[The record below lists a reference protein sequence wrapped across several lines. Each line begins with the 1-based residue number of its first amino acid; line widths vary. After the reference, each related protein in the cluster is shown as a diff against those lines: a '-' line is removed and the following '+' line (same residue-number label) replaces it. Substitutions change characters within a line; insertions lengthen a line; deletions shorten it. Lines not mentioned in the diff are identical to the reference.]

1 MLNVDVSRLKASFYL
16 SKFCLLR
23 LRHVLCLRVRDA
35 DVAFILCWAGRVGC
49 CPRVSSGR
57 AGGLV
62 LLCSLTLILGWLG
75 SSCPAGSWVA
85 PQLDRWPRMKAF
97 LFKLFCL
104 CPLAMQSRFALVFS
118 EGFSENRV

>member
-35 DVAFILCWAGRVGC
+35 DVAFILYWAGRVGSC
-49 CPRVSSGR
+49 IRVSSGR

-62 LLCSLTLILGWLG
+62 
-75 SSCPAGSWVA
+75 AH
-85 PQLDRWPRMKAF
+85 
-97 LFKLFCL
+97 
-104 CPLAMQSRFALVFS
+104 AL
-118 EGFSENRV
+118 

>member
-1 MLNVDVSRLKASFYL
+1 MFNVDVSGLKASFYL

-35 DVAFILCWAGRVGC
+35 DVAFILCWAGRVGSH
-49 CPRVSSGR
+49 PRVTSGR

-75 SSCPAGSWVA
+75 CSCSCLGMGNSPVGPVA
-85 PQLDRWPRMKAF
+85 SHEGL
-97 LFKLFCL
+97 
-104 CPLAMQSRFALVFS
+104 LV
-118 EGFSENRV
+118 